1 MTIKE
6 SNHKKLIDQLVKTY
20 LQGSVTQI
28 DKFKTGLINDV
39 YDVLLSDNRR
49 IVARLAHNQNAQYLK
64 DGLYW
69 QGHLE
74 KLAVRLPEI
83 IAFGE
88 TSDITYAIM
97 ERLPGDD
104 IEEVYPQLSVGAKQT
119 IATELAQIQ
128 EKVGRIDLGLFW
140 EEIQPWKNII
150 ERACSR
156 SERDF
161 GRLNLFSTGYVQII
175 REAFA
180 KIEPELNRLP
190 FIPFLYDTNLKNVI
204 IQNGHISGIIDVD
217 EMWLGDPLLAVGR
230 GKTLLLLREWD
241 LDLYDYWTD
250 CLNLSEQEKYRTELY
265 ATLYCI
271 RTMSILGRTYNGN
284 VQIENDIS
292 NAKKIEAITRK
303 QMASLGLKL
312 V

>member
-1 MTIKE
+1 MIKKE
-6 SNHKKLIDQLVKTY
+6 SSHKELIDQLVKRH
-20 LQGSVTQI
+20 LQSLVVEI
-28 DKFKTGLINDV
+28 SKFETGLINDV
-39 YDVLLSDNRR
+39 YDVKLSDDRR
-49 IVARLAHNQNAQYLK
+49 IVARLAQNQNAEYLK

-69 QGHLE
+69 QTHLE
-74 KLAVRLPEI
+74 KLGVRLPKV
-83 IAFGE
+83 IASGE
-88 TSDITYAIM
+88 TSDVTYAIL
-97 ERLPGDD
+97 ERLPGQD
-104 IEEVYPQLSVGAKQT
+104 IEVVYPHLAKEAKQT
-119 IATELAQIQ
+119 IAQELTQVQ
-128 EKVGRIDLGLFW
+128 EKVALLDLSLFR
-140 EEIQPWKNII
+140 EEAQPWITII

-161 GRLNLFSTGYVQII
+161 GRLNLFPTGYVQVI

-190 FIPFLYDTNLKNVI
+190 LIPFLYDTNLKNVI
-204 IQNGHISGIIDVD
+204 IHNGHISGIIDVD

-230 GKTLLLLREWD
+230 GKTLSLLREWD
-241 LDLYDYWTD
+241 LDLYDYWVD
-250 CLNLSEQEKYRTELY
+250 CLNLSVEEKFRTELY

-271 RTMSILGRTYNGN
+271 RTMSILGRAYNGN